1 MTFQES
7 IPIAK
12 QLAEN
17 TLQRGFDV
25 EAFIVLCEISK
36 LGNLEVDEVPDSS
49 IDECIEELLNL
60 FITYYNDKS
69 VQTLKPLLET
79 LRQILSELYH
89 TCDTIEERNET
100 REFIASLYTM
110 ATC

>member
-7 IPIAK
+7 IPLAK

-25 EAFIVLCEISK
+25 EAFLVLCAISK
-36 LGNLEVDEVPDSS
+36 LDNLEVDEVPASN
-49 IDECIEELLNL
+49 IDECIEELLKL
-60 FITYYNDKS
+60 FVTYYNNKS

-79 LRQILSELYH
+79 LQQILCELYH
-89 TCDTIEERNET
+89 TCDTSEEKVYIKQ
-100 REFIASLYTM
+100 FISGLDKMT
-110 ATC
+110 TC

>member
-7 IPIAK
+7 IPLAR

-25 EAFIVLCEISK
+25 EAFLVLCELSK
-36 LGNLEVDEVPDSS
+36 LDNLEVDEVPGST
-49 IDECIEELLNL
+49 IDECIEELMKL
-60 FITYYNDKS
+60 FVTYYNNKS

-79 LRQILSELYH
+79 LKQILCELYY
-89 TCDTIEERNET
+89 TCETNEEHVGIKQ
-100 REFIASLYTM
+100 FISDLERMT
-110 ATC
+110 TC